1 MSSRAAPRPSLPATP
16 PCTQA
21 VILVGGEGKRMRPIT
36 SRTPKPVTPLVER
49 PFIAYILDNLVRHGV
64 ERAIFSSGYLA
75 EAIEA
80 AIGDGSAYGLRID
93 YVREAEPLGTA
104 GAIAN
109 CADVLDDG
117 PLFVFNG
124 DVLSDVDLTAMAA
137 AHAARR
143 GAATICLTEVEEPS
157 RYGLVLLNEDHL
169 VAEFIEKPSTW
180 LGPALINAGVY
191 VLDREVLD
199 LVPRGVEFS
208 IERGV
213 FPRLAGDDA
222 LYGFADAGYW
232 RDIGTPESYLQAHF
246 DVLAG
251 AVRTVVGEQLDDRGQ
266 FVAPTAAIAPEARLV
281 APVYVGDGA
290 VVEAGARVGPRC
302 VLGAGARVQRGARVS
317 ESVIQADGVIGAH
330 AEVERSVLVR
340 GARIGAGARVTDAV
354 LGEACEVGVGE
365 RPAAGIRLYP
375 REGVTDGALVLEGSS
390 SSQRRHD

>member
-1 MSSRAAPRPSLPATP
+1 MRSGAAPRSSLPATP
-16 PCTQA
+16 RCTQA

-80 AIGDGSAYGLRID
+80 AIGDGSAYGLRVD

-169 VAEFIEKPSTW
+169 VTEFIEKPSTW

-213 FPRLAGDDA
+213 FPRLAGDEA
-222 LYGFADAGYW
+222 LYGFTDAGYW
-232 RDIGTPESYLQAHF
+232 RDIGTPESYLEAHF
-246 DVLAG
+246 DVLEG
-251 AVRTVVGEQLDDRGQ
+251 AVRTAVSEQLDTRDLYVALSAK
-266 FVAPTAAIAPEARLV
+266 VAPDALLV
-281 APVYVGDGA
+281 PPVFVGDGA
-290 VVEAGARVGPRC
+290 VVEAGSRVGPRS

-317 ESVIQADGVIGAH
+317 ESVIQAGSVIGAH
-330 AEVERSVLVR
+330 AHVERSVLVR
-340 GARIGAGARVTDAV
+340 AAKVGANARLVDAV
-354 LGEACEVGVGE
+354 LGEACYVAAGE
-365 RPAAGIRLYP
+365 RPAPGIRLFP
-375 REGVTDGALVLEGSS
+375 GEGIADTVAASGEQLMMAEAT
-390 SSQRRHD
+390 